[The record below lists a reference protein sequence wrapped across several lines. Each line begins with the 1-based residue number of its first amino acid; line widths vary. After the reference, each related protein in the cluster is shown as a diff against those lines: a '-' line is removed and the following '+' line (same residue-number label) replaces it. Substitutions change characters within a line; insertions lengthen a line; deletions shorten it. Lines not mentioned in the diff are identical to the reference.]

1 MMKDKQFIDRV
12 RVDKECNTINLVRR
26 LKKNEI
32 SIQNLNEKEKEEV
45 YLFLKSEVLSKRN
58 KLNSLK
64 NRILCNK
71 AKYLYENK
79 KNDC

>member
-45 YLFLKSEVLSKRN
+45 YLFLKNEVLSKRN

-71 AKYLYENK
+71 AKYSYENK
-79 KNDC
+79 KNNC